1 MNPFPS
7 LLSNWT
13 SFKLDVQV
21 SFQTGRPGLLSLTV
35 ANWDCSL
42 WAARTCDCSL
52 CAEIISFTFSFH
64 YFNDLNVLC
73 KANVRHYFSDLNIL
87 CNLKANVRH
96 ALSLVP
102 GTCSFLLLLFFISF
116 FKFSHLPNV
125 LLFFLFFFFSGLPWP
140 SSGLACLSLQWS
152 YEISPADRNA
162 TALAFCVTCWAKN
175 SHKLSVQ
182 KLCRCPR
189 DFHCSSNTS
198 EPLI

>member
-1 MNPFPS
+1 MKALFAKLPPTPRSDHTNFKPQLVNAVNPFPSLLSNWTSKSPFKLDVQVSFPFKLDVQVSFQTGRPS

-64 YFNDLNVLC
+64 YFNDPNVLC

-125 LLFFLFFFFSGLPWP
+125 LLFFSFFLF
-140 SSGLACLSLQWS
+140 
-152 YEISPADRNA
+152 
-162 TALAFCVTCWAKN
+162 
-175 SHKLSVQ
+175 
-182 KLCRCPR
+182 
-189 DFHCSSNTS
+189 
-198 EPLI
+198 